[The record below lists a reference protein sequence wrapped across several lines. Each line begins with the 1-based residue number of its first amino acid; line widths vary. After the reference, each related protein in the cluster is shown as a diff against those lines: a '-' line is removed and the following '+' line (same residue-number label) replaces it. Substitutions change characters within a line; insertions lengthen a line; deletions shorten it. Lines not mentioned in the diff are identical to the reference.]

1 MANTILTHQIIA
13 REAAAM
19 FQEATPFISRINRKR
34 ERDFGKESA
43 GYGIGQTVTVK
54 IPPASQVFAGS
65 QFAGGGSAPDQVEQS
80 VSLTVNNQLHVPLAF
95 TAVQKAMYLTE
106 FKDRFLKPAIQTLAS
121 QVQYNM
127 LLQGYRSVANTVGL
141 AGSIPTSMLTYGQA
155 RAKLEN
161 SLAPDSDR
169 TLLFSSD
176 ANLNLVDAS
185 KGLLNPTKEVQDM
198 FYKGYIGAA
207 NDMEFFECQS
217 LPVHTLGN
225 QVAFTINGAS
235 QSGSTLNIGGLTNT
249 NVLKAGTVFTIPG
262 VYAVH
267 PLLGTPYPYLR
278 QFVITA
284 DLTAAG
290 TTGAIS
296 IYPPINWGVGSGGS
310 ASMTALPTVS
320 AAPGNGATVVL
331 LGSVSTGYRQNLAFQ
346 RDAFA
351 AAFVPLPVLAS
362 TEGYTFTTDD
372 FSIRVMTG
380 GDFVNDL
387 ERTRIDVL
395 WGMGTIRPDH
405 ACRITE

>member
-1 MANTILTHQIIA
+1 MANNVLTHQVIA

-19 FQEATPFISRINRKR
+19 FQEATPFISRVNRKR
-34 ERDFGKESA
+34 ERDFNKEMS
-43 GYGIGQTVTVK
+43 GYAVGQTVTVK
-54 IPPASQVFAGS
+54 VPPASQVFTGNV
-65 QFAGGGSAPDQVEQS
+65 FAGGGNAPDQVESS
-80 VSLTVNNQLHVPLAF
+80 VSLTVSTQQHVPLAF

-106 FKDRFLKPAIQTLAS
+106 FKERFLLPAIQTLAS
-121 QVQYNM
+121 QVQASM
-127 LLQGYRSVANTVGL
+127 LITAKNSIANTVGL

-161 SLAPDSDR
+161 FLAPDSPR

-185 KGLLNPTKEVQDM
+185 KGLLNPTKEVADM

-207 NDMEFFECQS
+207 NDFEFFECQS
-217 LPVHTLGN
+217 LPVHTNGN
-225 QVAFTINGAS
+225 QAAWTINGAS
-235 QSGSTLNIGGLTNT
+235 QTGNQLAIGGLTAT
-249 NVLKAGTVFTIPG
+249 QTIKAGTVFTIPG

-278 QFVITA
+278 QFVVTQ
-284 DLTAAG
+284 DFTAAG
-290 TTGAIS
+290 TTGTIS
-296 IYPPINWGVGSGGS
+296 IYPSINWGVGSGGS
-310 ASMTALPTVS
+310 SSMTSLPTVS
-320 AAPGNGATVVL
+320 ALPTNGNTVTL
-331 LGSVSTGYRQNLAFQ
+331 LGSVSTGYRQNIGFQ

-372 FSIRVMTG
+372 FSIRVMTF
-380 GDFVNDL
+380 GDGVNDL

-395 WGMGTIRPDH
+395 WGMAAPRPDH
-405 ACRITE
+405 AVRITE